1 MRTTTVSLACHPQT
15 PSAAVGDI
23 AVRVRRAA
31 GDALALTFAV
41 EGDLARIRVPAGRAQ
56 RFAHQLWE
64 HTCFEVFV
72 RLVGDDAYHE
82 LNLSPSGEWAG
93 YAFASYRSFAGQSDE
108 TLAPRLAVRTGARS
122 LELDAHVPLQSL
134 LRSYAGAPLRLGLAA
149 VVEESSGLLSYWALR
164 HPPGRPDFHHDD
176 AFALRLEPPGKE
188 C

>member
-15 PSAAVGDI
+15 PSAAVGGV

-41 EGDLARIRVPAGRAQ
+41 EGDLARIRVPAVQAQ

-72 RLVGDDAYHE
+72 RRAGDDAYHE

-108 TLAPRLAVRTGARS
+108 ALAPRLAVRTDTRK
-122 LELDAHVPLQSL
+122 LELDAHVALQSL
-134 LRSYAGAPLRLGLAA
+134 SPSYAGAALCLALAA
-149 VVEESSGLLSYWALR
+149 VVEESSGMLSYWALR
-164 HPPGRPDFHHDD
+164 HPSGRPDFHHDD
-176 AFALRLEPPGKE
+176 AFALQLEPPGKE